1 MRIHT
6 HTHTHTPT
14 HTHTLELPVSSGRKR
29 LNHMRSPAVNH
40 SSPRQPAVTP
50 SPISISGSD
59 PSTGD
64 RRAPETTRD
73 NHRSSI
79 RATSSAVTFGYK
91 AHSLSQSDLICLSL
105 LSRSVWA
112 FSGSRAAMVKL
123 GSNLSDKL
131 EKQPSADDGFDN
143 IPLITPLEVNQLH
156 KPYADKVIVKT
167 STQYQLQQKKNK
179 LYVPNIKKLNIN
191 FYSDVSEKA
200 KITGL
205 ILITLAFLTSL
216 LLLLMYKAMW
226 YDQLTC
232 PEGFILKK
240 HCTPAALEM
249 YYTEQQQQQQ
259 EEDEEPGVRG
269 GANAGLYAALS
280 HLNQVKRTGPE
291 LPSPWLPVISALK
304 EAEVAKQ
311 GGEQL
316 KRELEGEE

>member
-1 MRIHT
+1 
-6 HTHTHTPT
+6 
-14 HTHTLELPVSSGRKR
+14 
-29 LNHMRSPAVNH
+29 
-40 SSPRQPAVTP
+40 
-50 SPISISGSD
+50 
-59 PSTGD
+59 
-64 RRAPETTRD
+64 
-73 NHRSSI
+73 
-79 RATSSAVTFGYK
+79 
-91 AHSLSQSDLICLSL
+91 
-105 LSRSVWA
+105 
-112 FSGSRAAMVKL
+112 MVKL

-143 IPLITPLEVNQLH
+143 IPLITPLEVNQLQQ
-156 KPYADKVIVKT
+156 PFADKVIVKT
-167 STQYQLQQKKNK
+167 STQYQLPQKKKNK

-232 PEGFILKK
+232 PEGFILQK

-249 YYTEQQQQQQ
+249 YYTEQQQQGV
-259 EEDEEPGVRG
+259 PGIHD
-269 GANAGLYAALS
+269 GANTGLYAALS
-280 HLNQVKRTGPE
+280 HLNHVKRTGSE

-311 GGEQL
+311 GSEPLPGG
-316 KRELEGEE
+316 LEGEE

>member
-1 MRIHT
+1 
-6 HTHTHTPT
+6 
-14 HTHTLELPVSSGRKR
+14 
-29 LNHMRSPAVNH
+29 
-40 SSPRQPAVTP
+40 
-50 SPISISGSD
+50 
-59 PSTGD
+59 
-64 RRAPETTRD
+64 
-73 NHRSSI
+73 
-79 RATSSAVTFGYK
+79 
-91 AHSLSQSDLICLSL
+91 
-105 LSRSVWA
+105 
-112 FSGSRAAMVKL
+112 MVKL
-123 GSNLSDKL
+123 GSNLSEKL

-143 IPLITPLEVNQLH
+143 IPLITPLEVNQLQESF
-156 KPYADKVIVKT
+156 ADKITVRT

-232 PEGFILKK
+232 PVGFILRQK

-259 EEDEEPGVRG
+259 QQDPGAHG
-269 GANAGLYAALS
+269 STDTGLYAALS
-280 HLNQVKRTGPE
+280 HLNQVKRPGSE

-311 GGEQL
+311 GSELPKGEM
-316 KRELEGEE
+316 EGEK